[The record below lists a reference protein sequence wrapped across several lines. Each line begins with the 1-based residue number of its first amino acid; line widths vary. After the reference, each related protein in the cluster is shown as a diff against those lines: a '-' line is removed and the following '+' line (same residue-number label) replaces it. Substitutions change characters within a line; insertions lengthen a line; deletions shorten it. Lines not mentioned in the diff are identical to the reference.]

1 MRSSVVGTGVTDL
14 PFQYSSTHDMMAPPE
29 MNRFAHPAA
38 HVVACRS
45 RSSTIVTS
53 QSAWLTSSSLP
64 IVSYAFQPSICGDS
78 EYASTPYSEMIIGFF
93 EVVWNR
99 WNRPMGEKYRRVYR
113 FTPQKSRLVMYRSAI
128 LIHAAAPH
136 ICMPTR
142 CCLETGKF
150 TFASAVPH
158 ISPSSL
164 TVAHSMLMVFI
175 SFSMELSN

>member
-1 MRSSVVGTGVTDL
+1 
-14 PFQYSSTHDMMAPPE
+14 
-29 MNRFAHPAA
+29 
-38 HVVACRS
+38 
-45 RSSTIVTS
+45 
-53 QSAWLTSSSLP
+53 
-64 IVSYAFQPSICGDS
+64 
-78 EYASTPYSEMIIGFF
+78 
-93 EVVWNR
+93 
-99 WNRPMGEKYRRVYR
+99 
-113 FTPQKSRLVMYRSAI
+113 MYRSAI

-142 CCLETGKF
+142 CCLETGRF